1 MLNPIFSKKVQEQK
15 HPGRWGIVEHQI
27 PSINVLFKT
36 NTKVTSI
43 LVLDFIKE
51 QGTIG
56 KPKET
61 KSGIQSK
68 NRALPRNNLIYEIG
82 Y

>member
-1 MLNPIFSKKVQEQK
+1 MCCLK
-15 HPGRWGIVEHQI
+15 QI
-27 PSINVLFKT
+27 P
-36 NTKVTSI
+36 KVTSI

-51 QGTIG
+51 QDTIG

-61 KSGIQSK
+61 KNGIQPK